1 MHRSTLWNA
10 LVPLAFFGLLALAPT
25 GCSSEADGVGSPGD
39 GLPAS
44 GDDVAPAT
52 PTGFDVVKASEGGFR
67 LTWAPNTELDLAG
80 YRVYVYQPSPERE
93 NSYICPH
100 GVSLVGPTQTWF
112 VLANDAAA
120 GAWYFKLSAVDQ
132 AGNESE
138 RLGPYAYEY
147 APGTWDADPEGTG
160 PSDDAFIP
168 TSGWNEGI
176 GPGAEHAV
184 LDGRTG
190 R

>member
-1 MHRSTLWNA
+1 MHRSRLLNA

-52 PTGFDVVKASEGGFR
+52 PTGFSVVKATEGGFR
-67 LTWAPNTELDLAG
+67 LAWAPNTEIDLAG

-93 NSYICPH
+93 NSYVCPH
-100 GVSLVGPTQTWF
+100 GVSLVGTQQTWY
-112 VLANDAAA
+112 VLANDSNVET
-120 GAWYFKLSAVDQ
+120 WYFKLSAVDQ

-138 RLGPYAYEY
+138 RYGPYSFHFTPDTWNADRDDT
-147 APGTWDADPEGTG
+147 APNDGDFMPTNGWVEGSPHG
-160 PSDDAFIP
+160 YDV
-168 TSGWNEGI
+168 G
-176 GPGAEHAV
+176 V
-184 LDGRTG
+184 QDGRPG